1 MAGHKPFSELA
12 AKMSP
17 ERQARAKVR
26 TKEMLAETLLSEAR
40 QFSGMTQKEL
50 ATALGI
56 SQPRL
61 SKMECQSDIQ
71 VSTLTRL
78 IRSLGG
84 ELELIAHLPNGD
96 VRLTQFDRE

>member
-17 ERQARAKVR
+17 ERQARAKAR
-26 TKEMLAETLLSEAR
+26 TKEMLAEMLLSEAR

-50 ATALGI
+50 APALGI
-56 SQPRL
+56 SQPSL
-61 SKMECQSDIQ
+61 SKMESQSDIQ
-71 VSTLTRL
+71 VSTLNRL